1 MTQKQIPRR
10 SESVLKLA
18 TAPWWSRVSL
28 AALAG
33 GLAFSAN
40 VNAQIT
46 TQNGNAFAAYVTAQA
61 AAGSEDAYLATLL
74 PNPPALFADW
84 KDAYALR
91 FSPGVAFSSLST
103 TAVKRTLAV
112 AASLDAHL
120 DNLASAGG
128 QSSSVSFGV
137 RHVAP
142 SGKNVTMTQPAQE
155 PEKDWTAWTSG
166 YSSQSSIS
174 GNDAAGYSK
183 IKSYD
188 NGANLGVE
196 HRFGN
201 LRVGALVAVGNT
213 IFHDDNVRVETDT
226 WHVGGYGSV
235 AMGDVTVDASLI
247 YGQGDNTSKRQDV
260 TAPGTELRGD
270 FNSNDLQ
277 VGLGVAMNLLPKG
290 GSWQLTPLA
299 RLKYVNYSQDS
310 FAESGSNAG
319 FTTDKITKET
329 VISKVGARLGYTAE
343 ATRSTTLGFDGGVY
357 WVHDYSASVKSAIL
371 RFTAAGTPDSF
382 EAVGRSA
389 DADTAQFNLGVQA
402 TFSESLTLR
411 LSGQQD
417 VSNSRQETTGV
428 VSVAVN
434 F

>member
-1 MTQKQIPRR
+1 MTQNQTPRR
-10 SESVLKLA
+10 YQSVLKCPA
-18 TAPWWSRVSL
+18 APWWSRVSL
-28 AALAG
+28 AALVG

-40 VNAQIT
+40 VNAQ
-46 TQNGNAFAAYVTAQA
+46 N
-61 AAGSEDAYLATLL
+61 
-74 PNPPALFADW
+74 
-84 KDAYALR
+84 
-91 FSPGVAFSSLST
+91 SPGVAFSSLST

-128 QSSSVSFGV
+128 QDSSVSFGV

-155 PEKDWTAWTSG
+155 PEKDWTVWTSG

-235 AMGDVTVDASLI
+235 AMGDVNVDASVI

-260 TAPGTELRGD
+260 TALGTELRGE

-277 VGLGVAMNLLPKG
+277 VGLGVAVNLLPKG

-310 FAESGSNAG
+310 FAESGSAAG
-319 FTTDKITKET
+319 FSTDKITKET

-357 WVHDYSASVKSAIL
+357 WVHDYSAGAKSAIL
-371 RFTAAGTPDSF
+371 RLTAAGTPDSF

-417 VSNSRQETTGV
+417 VSNRRQETTGV

>member
-1 MTQKQIPRR
+1 MTQNQTLRR
-10 SESVLKLA
+10 SQSVLKLP
-18 TAPWWSRVSL
+18 TAPHWSRVSL
-28 AALAG
+28 AVLVG
-33 GLAFSAN
+33 GLALSAS
-40 VNAQIT
+40 VNADIT
-46 TQNGNAFAAYVTAQA
+46 TQNGNAFAAYVTDQA
-61 AAGSEDAYLATLL
+61 GATNQDAYLTNLL
-74 PNPPALFADW
+74 ANPPALFADW
-84 KDAYALR
+84 KDAYALK

-103 TAVKRTLAV
+103 AAVKRTLAV

-128 QSSSVSFGV
+128 QDSSVSFGV
-137 RHVAP
+137 RHLAP
-142 SGKNVTMTQPAQE
+142 SGKNVTMTQPAHE
-155 PEKDWTAWTSG
+155 SEKDWTAWTSG

-188 NGANLGVE
+188 NGANVGVE

-235 AMGDVTVDASLI
+235 AMGDVIVDASLI
-247 YGQGDNTSKRQDV
+247 YGQGDNTSKREDV

-277 VGLGVAMNLLPKG
+277 AGVGVAMNLLPKG

-299 RLKYVNYSQDS
+299 RVKYVNYSQDS
-310 FAESGSNAG
+310 FAESGSGAG

-357 WVHDYSASVKSAIL
+357 WVHDYSAGAKSSML
-371 RFTAAGTPDSF
+371 RLTAAGTPDSF

-411 LSGQQD
+411 VSGQQE

>member
-10 SESVLKLA
+10 SQSVLKLA

-28 AALAG
+28 AALVG

-61 AAGSEDAYLATLL
+61 GAGNETAYLTTLGAT
-74 PNPPALFADW
+74 PPVAFADW
-84 KDAYALR
+84 TDADALR
-91 FSPGVAFSSLST
+91 YSPGVAFSSLST

-137 RHVAP
+137 RHVAH
-142 SGKNVTMTQPAQE
+142 SGKNVTMTQPTPEQ
-155 PEKDWTAWTSG
+155 EKDWTAWTSG
-166 YSSQSSIS
+166 HSSQSSIN

-183 IKSYD
+183 VKSYD

-201 LRVGALVAVGNT
+201 LRVGSLVAVGNT

-235 AMGDVTVDASLI
+235 AMGDVNIDASVI
-247 YGQGDNTSKRQDV
+247 YGQGDNASKRQDV

-270 FNSNDLQ
+270 FDSNDLQ
-277 VGLGVAMNLLPKG
+277 VGVGVAINLLPKG

-299 RLKYVNYSQDS
+299 RLKYVNYSQES
-310 FAESGSNAG
+310 FAESGSAAG

-343 ATRSTTLGFDGGVY
+343 AAHGTTLGFDGGVY
-357 WVHDYSASVKSAIL
+357 WVHDYSAGAKSAKL
-371 RFTAAGTPDSF
+371 RLTALTPDSF
-382 EAVGRSA
+382 EAVGRGA

>member
-1 MTQKQIPRR
+1 MTQNQTPRR
-10 SESVLKLA
+10 YQSVLKLPA
-18 TAPWWSRVSL
+18 APWWSRFSL
-28 AALAG
+28 AVLAG
-33 GLAFSAN
+33 GLALSAN

-46 TQNGNAFAAYVTAQA
+46 TQNGNAFSAYVTAQA
-61 AAGSEDAYLATLL
+61 LNATPSTTEDALL
-74 PNPPALFADW
+74 GLTAGTFVAWTDADAL
-84 KDAYALR
+84 KY
-91 FSPGVAFSSLST
+91 SPGVAFSSLST

-137 RHVAP
+137 RHVAH
-142 SGKNVTMTQPAQE
+142 SGKNVAMTQPAHE
-155 PEKDWTAWTSG
+155 SEKDWTAWTSG

-174 GNDAAGYSK
+174 GNDAARYSK

-247 YGQGDNTSKRQDV
+247 YGQGDNTSKREDV

-310 FAESGSNAG
+310 FAESGSAAG

-357 WVHDYSASVKSAIL
+357 WVHDYSASAKSAIL
-371 RFTAAGTPDSF
+371 RFTAGTPDSF

>member
-1 MTQKQIPRR
+1 MTQNQSLRR
-10 SESVLKLA
+10 SQSVLKLP
-18 TAPWWSRVSL
+18 TAPHWSRVSL
-28 AALAG
+28 AVLVG
-33 GLAFSAN
+33 GFAFSAS

-46 TQNGNAFAAYVTAQA
+46 TQNGNAFAAYVTAQTV
-61 AAGSEDAYLATLL
+61 AGNEDNYLDNLGAT
-74 PNPPALFADW
+74 PPVLFTNWTDADAL
-84 KDAYALR
+84 KY
-91 FSPGVAFSSLST
+91 SPGVAFSSLST
-103 TAVKRTLAV
+103 AAVRRTLAV

-128 QSSSVSFGV
+128 QDSSVSFGV
-137 RHVAP
+137 RHLAP
-142 SGKNVTMTQPAQE
+142 SGKNVTMTQPAHE
-155 PEKDWTAWTSG
+155 SEKDWTAWTSG

-188 NGANLGVE
+188 NGANVGVE

-247 YGQGDNTSKRQDV
+247 YGQGDNTSKREDV

-277 VGLGVAMNLLPKG
+277 AGVGVAMNLLPKG

-299 RLKYVNYSQDS
+299 RVKYVNYSQDS
-310 FAESGSNAG
+310 FAESGSAAG

-357 WVHDYSASVKSAIL
+357 WVHDYSAGAKSSML
-371 RFTAAGTPDSF
+371 RLTAAGTPDSF

-411 LSGQQD
+411 VSGQQE

>member
-357 WVHDYSASVKSAIL
+357 WVHDYSASAKSAIL